1 MYLGYKRWTSKAH
14 EEFFYFR
21 KFMFGSW
28 DIQFF
33 RVLNHPLNFQ
43 FVGSKAKGRI
53 SNWVF
58 QENKA
63 CRVFRKLNISYPLIR
78 TFTFSLPVF
87 GSYPLLKYFKSAI
100 KIFYKLSQIT
110 KLYLI
115 GCLKMWDRSSK
126 GILLII
132 ST

>member
-33 RVLNHPLNFQ
+33 CVLNHPLNFQ

-53 SNWVF
+53 SKWVF

-63 CRVFRKLNISYPLIR
+63 CQIFRKVNISYPLIR

-87 GSYPLLKYFKSAI
+87 GSYPLFNKSTI
-100 KIFYKLSQIT
+100 RNLSQIT

-132 ST
+132 NT

>member
-33 RVLNHPLNFQ
+33 CVLNHPLNFQ
-43 FVGSKAKGRI
+43 FVGNKAKGRI
-53 SNWVF
+53 SKWVF

-63 CRVFRKLNISYPLIR
+63 CQIFRKVNISYPLIR

-87 GSYPLLKYFKSAI
+87 GSYPLFNKSAI
-100 KIFYKLSQIT
+100 RNLSQIT

-115 GCLKMWDRSSK
+115 GCLKMWDRSFK

-132 ST
+132 NT